1 MYVNKK
7 VCEDAGVEI
16 PGPDTTWE
24 QFMETCQKIKDAGYT
39 PIAASL
45 IKEPHYWFEYS
56 IFNHDTPATHVAVP
70 EKVDDKV
77 GKAWAEASLTS
88 KMFMKRLLH
97 RKYQY
102 LRS

>member
-1 MYVNKK
+1 MNDDLIPASPVDGVKYAVPFYGYWEGMYVNKK

-45 IKEPHYWFEYS
+45 IKEPHYWFCLLYTS
-56 IFNHDTPATHVAVP
+56 VS
-70 EKVDDKV
+70 
-77 GKAWAEASLTS
+77 ASLMIRENSCTPMIS
-88 KMFMKRLLH
+88 
-97 RKYQY
+97 
-102 LRS
+102 